1 MIVFRNE
8 THNVK
13 ILSDSPYFAYGTW
26 MCCERGEGEEEV
38 ENQGWSRVKVS
49 SQGTDLIGSQWS
61 LRMRANEAEQ
71 NSTGCA
77 KDFYSTPHFSS
88 FRIVSKIVSSVVA
101 RCRRSAATL
110 SASRLGSQQF
120 YKQYRYLVF
129 A

>member
-8 THNVK
+8 THNVR
-13 ILSDSPYFAYGTW
+13 ILSDRQYFAYGTW

-71 NSTGCA
+71 NSTGCTL
-77 KDFYSTPHFSS
+77 DSNSTPLFSS
-88 FRIVSKIVSSVVA
+88 FKNNLQIVSCFVA

-110 SASRLGSQQF
+110 SASRLASQRF
-120 YKQYRYLVF
+120 SNYFVLGVV
-129 A
+129 